1 MSEDMAYGMTG
12 PAGTRTYSTAAGKS
26 QRKPVMIAPD
36 RLPWEVAG
44 LRTEGLP
51 KKASRA
57 QIGTMGPAL
66 AELYIDGH
74 FVMSWQRLD
83 SHAKPD
89 IRTFRVIDRDFSY
102 SNMSHQGLHAVI
114 WAKIQEVA
122 D

>member
-26 QRKPVMIAPD
+26 QRKPVMYELHK
-36 RLPWEVAG
+36 LPWEVAG

-51 KKASRA
+51 SASSRA

-66 AELYIDGH
+66 AELRIDGR
-74 FVMSWQRLD
+74 FVMSWHRLD
-83 SHAKPD
+83 SHAKSD
-89 IRTFRVIDRDFSY
+89 IRTFRVIDQDFNY